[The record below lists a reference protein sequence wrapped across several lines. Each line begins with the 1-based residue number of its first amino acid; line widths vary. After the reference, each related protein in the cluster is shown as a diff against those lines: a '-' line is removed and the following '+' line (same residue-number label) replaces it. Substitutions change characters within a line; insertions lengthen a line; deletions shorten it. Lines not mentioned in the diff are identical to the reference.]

1 MQSAQPNR
9 SAHAEKMSKTMLTL
23 VLILLLVLSPVLIP
37 AIITAFHALASLRR
51 NHRQIPSTPRA
62 AIRLAP
68 RRHVTP
74 QRVAIRNQYPVQRAE
89 TAA

>member
-9 SAHAEKMSKTMLTL
+9 SAHAEKMSKTMLSA

-37 AIITAFHALASLRR
+37 AIITAFHTLAGGRR
-51 NHRQIPSTPRA
+51 NLPQIPSTPRA

-68 RRHVTP
+68 RQYVAP
-74 QRVAIRNQYPVQRAE
+74 LRVAIGDEYPAQRAE

>member
-9 SAHAEKMSKTMLTL
+9 SAHAEKMSKTMLSA

-37 AIITAFHALASLRR
+37 AIITAFHTLASLRR
-51 NHRQIPSTPRA
+51 NHRQLPHTPRA

-68 RRHVTP
+68 RQHVTP
-74 QRVAIRNQYPVQRAE
+74 QRVVIGNRDPAQRAE

>member
-9 SAHAEKMSKTMLTL
+9 SAHAEKMSKTMLSA
-23 VLILLLVLSPVLIP
+23 VLIFLLVLSPVLIP
-37 AIITAFHALASLRR
+37 AIITVHALASLRR
-51 NHRQIPSTPRA
+51 NHRQLPSTPRA

-68 RRHVTP
+68 RQHLTP
-74 QRVAIRNQYPVQRAE
+74 QRIAIGNQYPAQRAE

>member
-9 SAHAEKMSKTMLTL
+9 SADAEKMSKTMLTL

-37 AIITAFHALASLRR
+37 AIITAFHALARR

>member
-9 SAHAEKMSKTMLTL
+9 SAHAEKMSKTMLSA
-23 VLILLLVLSPVLIP
+23 VLILLLVLSPVFIP
-37 AIITAFHALASLRR
+37 AIITAFHGLASIWR
-51 NHRQIPSTPRA
+51 NHRQLPSTPRA

-68 RRHVTP
+68 RQRVTP
-74 QRVAIRNQYPVQRAE
+74 QRVAIGNQYPAQRAE